1 VDPRIPDVTTILPTS
16 PKPRRRWLQ
25 FSLQMMLVVMLVF
38 GCGFG
43 WLAHQFH
50 QARAQQKA
58 EMAIEE
64 LGGNVGYRPASGG
77 MIRTAVAWLGKLFG
91 EDLSLDV
98 TGVYLGRTQVNDAE
112 LAHLQGM
119 TQLGVLHLDDTQVSD
134 AGMAHLR
141 GLTQLEVLLLD
152 DTQVSDAGLADLG
165 GLTELRVLS
174 LCNTQI
180 TDAGIAEVQ
189 KALPNCEIIR

>member
-1 VDPRIPDVTTILPTS
+1 
-16 PKPRRRWLQ
+16 
-25 FSLQMMLVVMLVF
+25 
-38 GCGFG
+38 
-43 WLAHQFH
+43 
-50 QARAQQKA
+50 
-58 EMAIEE
+58 MAIEE

-77 MIRTAVAWLGKLFG
+77 MIRTAVARLGKLFG

-98 TGVYLGRTQVNDAE
+98 VGVYLGGTQVNDAG

-119 TQLGVLHLDDTQVSD
+119 TQLGVLHLGDTQVSD
-134 AGMAHLR
+134 AGVAHLR

-180 TDAGIAEVQ
+180 TDAGIAELQ

>member
-1 VDPRIPDVTTILPTS
+1 VDLRIPDVTTTAPTTN

-25 FSLQMMLVVMLVF
+25 FSLRMMMVLMLVF
-38 GCGFG
+38 GAGFG

-64 LGGNVGYRPASGG
+64 LGGNLGYTPASGG
-77 MIRTAVAWLGKLFG
+77 MIRTAVARLGKLFG

-98 TGVYLGRTQVNDAE
+98 TGVYLGGTQVNDAG

-119 TQLGVLHLDDTQVSD
+119 TQLGVLHLGDTQVSPSPS
-134 AGMAHLR
+134 
-141 GLTQLEVLLLD
+141 VLL
-152 DTQVSDAGLADLG
+152 QN
-165 GLTELRVLS
+165 LS
-174 LCNTQI
+174 
-180 TDAGIAEVQ
+180 E
-189 KALPNCEIIR
+189 KFSRK

>member
-1 VDPRIPDVTTILPTS
+1 MTTTS
-16 PKPRRRWLQ
+16 TTTRSPRRRGLQ
-25 FSLQMMLVVMLVF
+25 FSLRTMLVLMLVF
-38 GCGFG
+38 GAGFG

-64 LGGNVGYRPASGG
+64 LGGNVGYTPASGG
-77 MIRTAVAWLGKLFG
+77 MVRTAVARLGKLFG

-98 TGVYLGRTQVNDAE
+98 TGVYLGGTQVNDAG

-119 TQLGVLHLDDTQVSD
+119 TQLGVLH
-134 AGMAHLR
+134 
-141 GLTQLEVLLLD
+141 LD

-180 TDAGIAEVQ
+180 TDAGIAELQ

>member
-1 VDPRIPDVTTILPTS
+1 MTTTPTTN
-16 PKPRRRWLQ
+16 PKRRRRWLQ
-25 FSLQMMLVVMLVF
+25 FSLRTMLVLMLVF
-38 GCGFG
+38 GAGFG

-50 QARAQQKA
+50 QTRAQQKA

-64 LGGNVGYRPASGG
+64 LGGNVGYTPASGG
-77 MIRTAVAWLGKLFG
+77 MIRTAVARLGKLFG

-98 TGVYLGRTQVNDAE
+98 TGVYLGGTQVNDAG

-119 TQLGVLHLDDTQVSD
+119 TQLRVLHLGDTQVSD
-134 AGMAHLR
+134 AGVAHLR

-180 TDAGIAEVQ
+180 TEAGIAQLQ
-189 KALPNCEIIR
+189 KALPKCEIVR

>member
-1 VDPRIPDVTTILPTS
+1 MSPPRTKARS
-16 PKPRRRWLQ
+16 
-25 FSLQMMLVVMLVF
+25 FSLRELFLLLTAIA
-38 GCGFG
+38 GWFG

-64 LGGNVGYRPASGG
+64 LGGNVGYTPASGG
-77 MIRTAVAWLGKLFG
+77 MVRTAVARLGKLFG

-98 TGVYLGRTQVNDAE
+98 TGVYLGGTQVNDAG

-119 TQLGVLHLDDTQVSD
+119 TQLGVLH
-134 AGMAHLR
+134 
-141 GLTQLEVLLLD
+141 LD

-180 TDAGIAEVQ
+180 TDAGIAELQ